1 MIEFEGFELVH
12 PESGQL
18 NKGLRTQ
25 PYIQALMEL
34 FGAKKGSTT
43 KSKTNKLTSWQEEG
57 YQDTLSDLS
66 SGPSSSFTS
75 YTPSAGPTWS
85 PTGAGDGS
93 APSVNFAGTWGDVD
107 KPEWEGQEAGDYTPK
122 SDFAAAERY
131 QSIEGLNDLRSF
143 KAKNTYNPNA
153 QMNALMEL
161 GERGSIPYEQRLANV
176 LEKANKDLTSADI
189 QNRRS
194 GVMGG
199 TTARN
204 AALGAMGEKYARTVG
219 RSAAAFAEESEAE
232 RMNRALRSFGMAG
245 DIGLRS
251 AGLDLQGQGMDLAAR
266 GQDAQYNLGRGNLEA
281 QQAMYG
287 HGAAQSNLQ
296 YRQGL
301 EQQDRQFAGNY
312 GLQREGLGN
321 QRYGINAGMY
331 GTDVG
336 ARSSR
341 YASDTARYGTDA
353 NLADS
358 ALNRMSREGLAQ
370 NQFGLDSWQMQE
382 QASQR
387 AAMMENDWNT
397 NMENSRINRLRT
409 LGGLQTTPI
418 FDTTI
423 TRNKGSAGLLPSLIT
438 AGAGLAFG
446 PAGAMA
452 GGALASGMSQGYGDG
467 GGSTGSGNLMSNPYA
482 MYGMMNSGGG
492 DDMSFWK
499 KLQLMMYSDSGDST
513 PGGGR

>member
-12 PESGQL
+12 PEAGQL

-25 PYIQALMEL
+25 PYIDLMGL
-34 FGAKKGSTT
+34 FGARKPST
-43 KSKTNKLTSWQEEG
+43 KTTTQNKLTSWQEES
-57 YQDTLSDLS
+57 YQDSINQLG

-85 PTGAGDGS
+85 ATGAGDGS
-93 APSVNFAGTWGDVD
+93 APSVNFAGTWGDID
-107 KPEWEGQEAGDYTPK
+107 KPEWEGQEAGAYTPK
-122 SDFAAAERY
+122 SDYAAAEKY
-131 QSIEGLNDLRSF
+131 QSIDGLNDLRSF
-143 KAKNTYNPNA
+143 KAKNTFDPSA
-153 QMNALMEL
+153 QVNALMEL

-189 QNRRS
+189 LNRRQ

-204 AALGAMGEKYARTVG
+204 AALGAMGQRYAETVG
-219 RSAAAFAEESEAE
+219 RAAAAFAEESEAE

-245 DIGLRS
+245 DIGLRG
-251 AGLDLQGQGMDLAAR
+251 AGMDLQAQGLDLRAR

-281 QQAMYG
+281 RQAMYG

-296 YRQGL
+296 HRQGL
-301 EQQDRQFAGNY
+301 DQQDRQFAGDYN
-312 GLQREGLGN
+312 LRREGLAN
-321 QRYGINAGMY
+321 QRYGIDAGMY

-341 YASDTARYGTDA
+341 YASDTSRYGTDA

-358 ALNRMSREGLAQ
+358 ALNRMSREGLAR

-382 QASQR
+382 QARQR
-387 AAMMENDWNT
+387 SAMMENEWNMG
-397 NMENSRINRLRT
+397 MENSRINRLRS
-409 LGGLQTTPI
+409 LGGLATTPI

-423 TRNKGSAGLLPSLIT
+423 TRDPGSPGLLPSLIT

-452 GGALASGMSQGYGDG
+452 GSAIAGGMSAGYGG
-467 GGSTGSGNLMSNPYA
+467 GGTTT
-482 MYGMMNSGGG
+482 SGGG
-492 DDMSFWK
+492 INPFMMAGGMGDDMPFWK
-499 KLQLMMYSDSGDST
+499 KLQLMMYRDSSDPT
-513 PGGGR
+513 PGHGGR